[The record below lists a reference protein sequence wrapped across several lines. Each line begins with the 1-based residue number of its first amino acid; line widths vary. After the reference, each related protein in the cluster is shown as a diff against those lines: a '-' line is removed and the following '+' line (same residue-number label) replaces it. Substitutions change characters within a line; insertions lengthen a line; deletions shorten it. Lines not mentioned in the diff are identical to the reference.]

1 MTILDITFTEI
12 FKIWFGF
19 NIIPWI
25 IGVVIF
31 GVMCIWG
38 LILKL
43 KGYNLND
50 YCIGYPKWNKK
61 LKKVKKMTN

>member
-43 KGYNLND
+43 K
-50 YCIGYPKWNKK
+50 
-61 LKKVKKMTN
+61 